1 MKMHRKITHA
11 LSAMTILLAG
21 FIGPAQAEI
30 LGITGP
36 TFDLIVAPFHISTP
50 DGARI
55 LVWGYGPLGGV
66 PQYPGPTL
74 IVDQG
79 ANVEITITN
88 SLTQPTSIVFPGQS
102 NVGASGDT
110 PGLLTVEAD
119 IGGGTATYTFN
130 ASHAGTYQYHSGTQQ
145 ALQIEMGLI
154 GAIIVHPSAP
164 NQAYNDADSAYDHE
178 YLFLL
183 TEMDPQVHLLMEFGL
198 INQVDNTTYRP
209 MLWFVNG
216 RPAPDSMAPDNVG
229 WLPNQPYGAMARVHP
244 GETALNRVIGGS
256 RHGHPF
262 HQHGNHI
269 RIIARDGRLLSTNP
283 GSGADLSTEDFTN
296 QVHPGSTFDTL
307 WSWTGEKLGWDIY
320 GGQGDGHNVT
330 GGGPNNCCSNIGYPT
345 DLITGLPLPCG
356 ADSDG
361 DGLHDTT
368 SEYCPDH
375 DEPFPV
381 ILPELQD
388 LTFGGFYSGS
398 PFLGVSGNLPPG
410 EGGLNLNGGLFFMW
424 HSHNAREQVNF
435 DVPPGGM
442 TTMMIVEPHGVPI
455 P

>member
-1 MKMHRKITHA
+1 MNNRRKITHA
-11 LSAMTILLAG
+11 LSAITLFLAG
-21 FIGPAQAEI
+21 FILPAQADI
-30 LGITGP
+30 LGITGTNVMGVQ
-36 TFDLIVAPFHISTP
+36 TFDLIAAPFHISTP

-55 LVWGYGPLGGV
+55 LVWGYGPEGGV

-74 IVDQG
+74 IMNQG
-79 ANVEITITN
+79 DDVAINVAN
-88 SLTQPTSIVFPGQS
+88 SLSEPTSIVFPGQS
-102 NVGASGDT
+102 TVSATGDA
-110 PGLLTVEAD
+110 PGGLLTEEAMATT
-119 IGGGTATYTFN
+119 GTATYSFN
-130 ASHAGTYQYHSGTQQ
+130 ASHAGTYQYHSGTQA

-154 GAIIVHPSAP
+154 GAIIVHPPEA
-164 NQAYNDADSAYDHE
+164 NQAYSDADSAYDHE

-198 INQVDNTTYRP
+198 KNAVNNTTYRP

-229 WLPNQPYGAMARVHP
+229 WLPNQPYGSMAQVHP
-244 GETALNRVIGGS
+244 GEVALNRVIGAS

-296 QVHPGSTFDTL
+296 QVYPGSTFDTL

-320 GGQGDGHNVT
+320 GSLKDGHSND
-330 GGGPNNCCSNIGYPT
+330 PNDCTNNDVAP
-345 DLITGLPLPCG
+345 
-356 ADSDG
+356 ADG
-361 DGLHDTT
+361 FHDATW
-368 SEYCPDH
+368 EYCDDH
-375 DEPFPV
+375 GKDFPL

-398 PFLGVSGNLPPG
+398 PFLGVSGNLPYG

-435 DVPPGGM
+435 DAPPGGM
-442 TTMMIVEPHGVPI
+442 TTMMIVEPYGVPI

>member
-1 MKMHRKITHA
+1 MNYRRKITHA
-11 LSAMTILLAG
+11 LSAITLFLAG
-21 FIGPAQAEI
+21 FILPVQAEI

-74 IVDQG
+74 IVNQG
-79 ANVEITITN
+79 DPVQINITN
-88 SLTQPTSIVFPGQS
+88 NLSQPTSIVFPGQS

-130 ASHAGTYQYHSGTQQ
+130 ASHAGTYQYHSGTQTT
-145 ALQIEMGLI
+145 LQIEMGLI
-154 GAIIVHPSAP
+154 GALIVRPPAA

-198 INQVDNTTYRP
+198 MNAVDNTAYRP

-216 RPAPDSMAPDNVG
+216 RPAPDSMAPNNVG
-229 WLPNQPYGAMARVHP
+229 WLPNQPYGAMAQVHP
-244 GETALNRVIGGS
+244 GEVALNRVIGGS

-262 HQHGNHI
+262 HQHGNHV
-269 RIIARDGRLLSTNP
+269 RMIARDGRLLSTNP

-296 QVHPGSTFDTL
+296 KAHPGATFDTL

-320 GGQGDGHNVT
+320 GGKADGHNIT
-330 GGGPNNCCSNIGYPT
+330 AGGPNNCP
-345 DLITGLPLPCG
+345 D
-356 ADSDG
+356 ADG
-361 DGLHDTT
+361 DGDGFHDET

-375 DEPFPV
+375 GEPFPV

-398 PFLGVSGNLPPG
+398 PFLGVSGDLPPG

-442 TTMMIVEPHGVPI
+442 TTMMIVEPFGVPI

>member
-1 MKMHRKITHA
+1 MNKRRKINQA
-11 LSAMTILLAG
+11 LSAITMLLAS
-21 FIGPAQAEI
+21 FILPAQAEI
-30 LGITGP
+30 QGITGP
-36 TFDLIVAPFHISTP
+36 TFNLTAAPFHISTP

-55 LVWGYGPLGGV
+55 LVWGYGPDGV

-74 IVDQG
+74 IVDEG
-79 ANVEITITN
+79 DAVTINITN
-88 SLTQPTSIVFPGQS
+88 DLSEPTSIVFPGQS
-102 NVGASGDT
+102 GVLASGGVA
-110 PGLLTVEAD
+110 GLLTQEATS
-119 IGGGTATYTFN
+119 GGGTAKYEFD
-130 ASHAGTYQYHSGTQQ
+130 ASQPGTYQYHSGTTQ

-154 GAIIVHPSAP
+154 GAIVVRPSGGITTR
-164 NQAYNDADSAYDHE
+164 AYNDPGSAFDHE
-178 YLFLL
+178 YLFVL

-198 INQVDNTTYRP
+198 IGAVDNTTYRP

-229 WLPNQPYGAMARVHP
+229 WMPNQPYGSMARIHP
-244 GETALNRVIGGS
+244 GETALMRVIGGS

-262 HQHGNHI
+262 HAHGNHF
-269 RIIARDGRLLSTNP
+269 RQIARDGRMMSSLP
-283 GSGADLSTEDFTN
+283 GAGPDLGVQDFTLN
-296 QVHPGSTFDTL
+296 TSPGATYDAL

-320 GGQGDGHNVT
+320 GGVDHAGACNDGPDDDFLDDV
-330 GGGPNNCCSNIGYPT
+330 
-345 DLITGLPLPCG
+345 
-356 ADSDG
+356 
-361 DGLHDTT
+361 T

-375 DEPFPV
+375 QKPFPV

-398 PFLGVSGNLPPG
+398 PFLGVSGDLPPG

-442 TTMMIVEPHGVPI
+442 TTMMIVEPFGVPI